1 MAVSFLVQFRLR
13 GYAKKYAKWARARSL
28 REAKKLGVRK
38 LRQPRFVPH
47 ITVFGPA
54 EAHNLRNVVREVERI
69 GRKYTSIPFRL
80 GIKRGEFQRE
90 DANWLYLDVHLSH
103 DLEQFRYELAQ
114 SLLRLE
120 RLIYDTCQPYDHK
133 PKYKFHC
140 SIGKYN
146 PRDNAEFEKLSDY
159 AEDKCSLEAFKQRR
173 ISVFGRLLNIVK
185 KYVFRTEEEED
196 TGIRQH
202 LLRVTILG
210 RGGRIQA
217 EYDLVLGRVLS
228 RREALSE
235 RLWRKTIEEFKEL
248 RSPPREEYLSISDK
262 SVYLIGD
269 THFDHKNVIRFC
281 HRPFSSVAEMNRVM
295 ENNWNSTVGD
305 NETVYFLG
313 DWSFGRRARPATY
326 WERRLKGSIVSI
338 KGSHDKIKF
347 ERSRVLHVDGYS
359 FLLIHNPED
368 RKIEWMKW
376 HGWVIHGHAHNNKI
390 DKYPFIN
397 GEQRTINV
405 SAELINYKPVSLR
418 YLLSLDLHSI
428 KRMRTIDSQPERW

>member
-1 MAVSFLVQFRLR
+1 M
-13 GYAKKYAKWARARSL
+13 
-28 REAKKLGVRK
+28 
-38 LRQPRFVPH
+38 
-47 ITVFGPA
+47 
-54 EAHNLRNVVREVERI
+54 
-69 GRKYTSIPFRL
+69 
-80 GIKRGEFQRE
+80 
-90 DANWLYLDVHLSH
+90 
-103 DLEQFRYELAQ
+103 
-114 SLLRLE
+114 
-120 RLIYDTCQPYDHK
+120 
-133 PKYKFHC
+133 
-140 SIGKYN
+140 
-146 PRDNAEFEKLSDY
+146 
-159 AEDKCSLEAFKQRR
+159 
-173 ISVFGRLLNIVK
+173 
-185 KYVFRTEEEED
+185 
-196 TGIRQH
+196 
-202 LLRVTILG
+202 
-210 RGGRIQA
+210 
-217 EYDLVLGRVLS
+217 LS

-269 THFDHKNVIRFC
+269 THFDHKNVIRYC